1 MSDDAA
7 SVIAKKLRIKYLFQI
22 ANSNVRENNKLRT
35 TYFKI
40 AAHPTAKNDSKG
52 AGPRYSHPISDQHVI
67 DQEDGATLTV
77 NELPHLGDHHRPLAD
92 RRGYALDR
100 SRAHV
105 THCEHAGLRGSK
117 RRRN

>member
-1 MSDDAA
+1 VFDNNQRIQIEEKERNYPKRRTINDWHHAPMV
-7 SVIAKKLRIKYLFQI
+7 SVGSLATTRKRLPSSGITLR
-22 ANSNVRENNKLRT
+22 AVRE
-35 TYFKI
+35 
-40 AAHPTAKNDSKG
+40 
-52 AGPRYSHPISDQHVI
+52 
-67 DQEDGATLTV
+67 EDKATLAAK
-77 NELPHLGDHHRPLAD
+77 ELPHLGDHHRPLAD

>member
-1 MSDDAA
+1 VKPNRTKPHWSRTREHKICP
-7 SVIAKKLRIKYLFQI
+7 VRPIAIMLHGAINLDCSPCGLC
-22 ANSNVRENNKLRT
+22 AVRE
-35 TYFKI
+35 
-40 AAHPTAKNDSKG
+40 
-52 AGPRYSHPISDQHVI
+52 
-67 DQEDGATLTV
+67 EDKATLTV

-105 THCEHAGLRGSK
+105 THCEHAGLRGPK